1 MRLEKDF
8 EEFIGL
14 LNKHKVRYLVVGAY
28 AVSFYARPRYTG
40 DIDFLIEGTPGN
52 SKRLLACLKE
62 FGFGEL
68 GLRVEDFEDP
78 EMVVQLGYEPVRI
91 DILSSLSGV
100 ETKEALRSRVQGSF
114 GRQKAWFISLVDLI
128 QSKRATGRKQDEADV
143 EHLQKIQRRGTI
155 RRKSGGAV

>member
-14 LNKHKVRYLVVGAY
+14 LNKHKVRYVVVGAY

-52 SKRLLACLKE
+52 SNRLLACLKE

-68 GLRVEDFEDP
+68 GLRREDFEDP

-100 ETKEALRSRVQGSF
+100 ETKKALRSRVRGQF
-114 GRQKAWFISLVDLI
+114 GKQRAWFISLVDLI
-128 QSKRATGRKQDEADV
+128 QSKRTTGRKQDEADV
-143 EHLQKIQRRGTI
+143 ELLEKIHRRRTKQGT
-155 RRKSGGAV
+155 SGRAR